1 MTLILNIFQH
11 LHPRSNSQ
19 VFAFKWIISMYFLFL
34 LLCLSMQLFDM
45 KTSTDADRILVIR
58 AGDRLIYFKLDI
70 MLFQYMLSH

>member
-1 MTLILNIFQH
+1 MSLILNIFQH

-19 VFAFKWIISMYFLFL
+19 VFAFKWIISIYFLFL
-34 LLCLSMQLFDM
+34 LLSVLSMQLFDM

-70 MLFQYMLSH
+70 MQLKYML